1 MATIN
6 PQVPVVG
13 EPNDTEDPKIAS
25 AIGTIRDAIN
35 GGLDNANIADNA
47 GIVGSKLANTSV
59 PTGKIADGAV
69 TAAKMAALSV
79 LSGNIKFVF
88 QSNRGSVITSLSSPS
103 ISGII
108 ADVLPGTYLVVA
120 QGITNGQ
127 AHSFSIGSSGG
138 AATITQPSSAF
149 TNSERLTGG
158 EGDNY
163 VSGIH
168 VAQAEVTSTTTLSLG
183 ATVVAGSFLGSLYVF
198 GVAAT

>member
-25 AIGTIRDAIN
+25 AIGTIRDVIN

-79 LSGNIKFVF
+79 LSGSVKFVF
-88 QSNRGSVITSLSSPS
+88 ESNRGTVIASSGSPQVSGSVSNVP
-103 ISGII
+103 
-108 ADVLPGTYLVVA
+108 PGTYLVIG
-120 QGITNGQ
+120 QGTTNGQ

-138 AATITQPSSAF
+138 EATVTQPTSAF
-149 TNSERLTGG
+149 TNLERLTGNA
-158 EGDNY
+158 GDKY
-163 VSGIH
+163 AAGVQ
-168 VAQAEVTSTTTLSLG
+168 VARVVVTSTTTITLS
-183 ATVVAGSFLGSLYVF
+183 ATVVAGFFIGNVYVF
-198 GVAAT
+198 GIAAT

>member
-1 MATIN
+1 MAIIN

-13 EPNDTEDPKIAS
+13 EANETEDPKIAS

-35 GGLDNANIADNA
+35 GNLDNDNIASNA
-47 GIVGSKLANTSV
+47 AILGSKLANTSV
-59 PTGKIADGAV
+59 SATKLAGNSVTAEKIA
-69 TAAKMAALSV
+69 ALAV

-88 QSNRGSVITSLSSPS
+88 QSDRGSVITSISNPS
-103 ISGII
+103 ISGIV
-108 ADVLPGTYLVVA
+108 ANVLPGTYLVIA
-120 QGITNGQ
+120 QGITNGE

-149 TNSERLTGG
+149 TNLERLTGG
-158 EGDNY
+158 TGDNY

-168 VAQAEVTSTTTLSLG
+168 VAQAQVTSTTTLSLS
-183 ATVVAGSFLGSLYVF
+183 ATVVGGSFLGSLYVF